1 MGRGNRYKALWDYRS
16 DLARKMDEKG
26 ARCDA
31 NVGADRGLGIAVLP
45 RLPSSV
51 LLAFLSS
58 CLSRDVGNT
67 AKAPKASD
75 PILGTWTATR
85 RLVRQPPG
93 WDVMSRQAGLVA
105 SLRCAACELVLP
117 TSWVMGVWA
126 AFRSLTAIG
135 AERPRLQR
143 PGPDVFHLRI

>member
-16 DLARKMDEKG
+16 DLARKMDEKR

-67 AKAPKASD
+67 YQGTIGKRPVARDVARHKAVGEAAAR
-75 PILGTWTATR
+75 LGR
-85 RLVRQPPG
+85 N
-93 WDVMSRQAGLVA
+93 
-105 SLRCAACELVLP
+105 E
-117 TSWVMGVWA
+117 
-126 AFRSLTAIG
+126 
-135 AERPRLQR
+135 
-143 PGPDVFHLRI
+143 